1 MNASPDTEAKENK
14 RIIHFYNELP
24 IHVDCASTW
33 LTLGFHDATGNEMPC
48 QPHHEGGEAGIVELG
63 AAGLRKMLV
72 TGMVPNAMDGA
83 TVLLLLLVVVELLR
97 PNGLTEIAA
106 LGAAMGTG
114 TARIVGARTGA
125 RTGAAVT
132 GASVGR
138 RVGRGVGARV
148 GDREGVVLGALVG
161 TPEGTVLG
169 ASDGT
174 DEGATVG

>member
-1 MNASPDTEAKENK
+1 MIQS
-14 RIIHFYNELP
+14 H
-24 IHVDCASTW
+24 
-33 LTLGFHDATGNEMPC
+33 
-48 QPHHEGGEAGIVELG
+48 PHHGGGEIAGAEIVALG
-63 AAGLRKMLV
+63 AAGLRKMLES
-72 TGMVPNAMDGA
+72 GMVSNAMDGA
-83 TVLLLLLVVVELLR
+83 TVLLLLVVVELLR
-97 PNGLTEIAA
+97 PNGLIENAT

-125 RTGAAVT
+125 RTGAGVT